1 MIKRENSKIDRKQK
15 ISLRKITGWII
26 NSLILFYLAFSL
38 FSLTSCSKKNEGI
51 DYEEQKNF
59 RSHTIKLLEEKFDA
73 KLLTAGVNKI
83 VNKNLVLDST
93 VLSIKKVN
101 DEYFI
106 KARIN
111 ANCDKKYFADLKC
124 SREIIDA
131 FNKSKSNY
139 VIMAAKIFQVI
150 EYNVIAESDSLSG
163 EKSSLNL
170 GNAVL
175 LTGECLALADVP
187 AVINAN

>member
-1 MIKRENSKIDRKQK
+1 MIKRGNSKIDRTQK
-15 ISLRKITGWII
+15 ISFWKITGWII

-38 FSLTSCSKKNEGI
+38 FSLTACSKENEGI
-51 DYEEQKNF
+51 NYEDQKNF

-73 KLLTAGVNKI
+73 KLLTASVNKV

-106 KARIN
+106 KVRIN
-111 ANCDKKYFADLKC
+111 VNCDKKYFADLKC
-124 SREIIDA
+124 SQEIIDT

-139 VIMAAKIFQVI
+139 VIMAAKIFQVM
-150 EYNVIAESDSLSG
+150 EYNIIADSDSLSG
-163 EKSSLNL
+163 EKS
-170 GNAVL
+170 
-175 LTGECLALADVP
+175 
-187 AVINAN
+187 